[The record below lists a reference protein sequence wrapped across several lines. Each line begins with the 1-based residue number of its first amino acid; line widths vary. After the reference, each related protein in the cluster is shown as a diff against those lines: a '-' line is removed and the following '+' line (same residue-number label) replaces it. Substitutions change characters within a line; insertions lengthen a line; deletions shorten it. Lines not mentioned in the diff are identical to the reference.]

1 MPSMIFTSKYRQY
14 YLSISI
20 VNNSLIR
27 DYVHPEDHTQ
37 PSYEITPGFKPFTVS
52 YYFDYTFLDF
62 CWKQRQLHGCVQHF
76 KTTNHN
82 TLHSNFAGGVAQ
94 SDIIED

>member
-1 MPSMIFTSKYRQY
+1 MQD
-14 YLSISI
+14 
-20 VNNSLIR
+20 N
-27 DYVHPEDHTQ
+27 VHPDDHTQ
-37 PSYEITPGFKPFTVS
+37 PTYEITPGFKPFTIS

-62 CWKQRQLHGCVQHF
+62 CWKQRQRHGCVQHF

-82 TLHSNFAGGVAQ
+82 TLHSNCAGGVAQ